1 MPDDPYQVLGVD
13 PGSDLAQIRRAY
25 LAQLREHH
33 PDLRPGD
40 AAAEDR
46 TRELN
51 RAWEQVRRRGA
62 GPPAPPTPS
71 AARER
76 TRQPAYSGDQ
86 RSFRTAFTAATLR
99 IALAMLA
106 LGLVLLVALAR

>member
-1 MPDDPYQVLGVD
+1 MSDDPYQVLGVD
-13 PGSDLAQIRRAY
+13 PHSDLAQIRRAY

-40 AAAEDR
+40 VAAEDR

-62 GPPAPPTPS
+62 GPPAPPAS
-71 AARER
+71 RER
-76 TRQPAYSGDQ
+76 IRRPAYSGDQ
-86 RSFRTAFTAATLR
+86 RSFRTAFTVATLR

-106 LGLVLLVALAR
+106 LGLLLLITLAR

>member
-13 PGSDLAQIRRAY
+13 PGTDLAQIRRAY
-25 LAQLREHH
+25 LAQLRQHH

-62 GPPAPPTPS
+62 VPPPPSST
-71 AARER
+71 AARR
-76 TRQPAYSGDQ
+76 GRGQPAYSSER
-86 RSFRTAFTAATLR
+86 RSFRTAFTAASVR

-106 LGLVLLVALAR
+106 LGLVLLVVIAR

>member
-13 PGSDLAQIRRAY
+13 PRSDLAQIRRAY

-40 AAAEDR
+40 AAAEHR

-51 RAWEQVRRRGA
+51 RAWEQVRRRGT
-62 GPPAPPTPS
+62 GPPMPPAPRPR
-71 AARER
+71 ARR
-76 TRQPAYSGDQ
+76 PAYSGDQ